1 MPKYYYKP
9 IVDKVEEI
17 YLQNAKK
24 SFFENGKYDL
34 NIVVVVEANS
44 EEESLEMRK
53 GVTDIR
59 MWELDHTEE

>member
-1 MPKYYYKP
+1 LPKYYYKP

-24 SFFENGKYDL
+24 PFFENGKYDL
-34 NIVVVVEANS
+34 TITVVVEAKS
-44 EEESLEMRK
+44 EEESLQMRK

-59 MWELDHTEE
+59 MWELDHIEE